1 MAERSLG
8 RFDHWG
14 RNRVGLFVV
23 MYDVWLFGIK
33 CHLVVRTWSKDALS
47 KGHHTGIMM
56 ASQMKHCPRYLFIGI
71 EFTYV
76 ILVCVGLMWC
86 FPMFDQHRG
95 FANHSLTHSPSH
107 SPSHSLTKSPT
118 HQLTNS
124 FHNSTTHCL
133 TYSLTHKRFP
143 SLQVLDVGYIL
154 HRDCPCIPF
163 LKYGLIKRDLEW
175 MRKVNPAF

>member
-1 MAERSLG
+1 
-8 RFDHWG
+8 
-14 RNRVGLFVV
+14 

-143 SLQVLDVGYIL
+143 SLQVLDKIWINQTRSWMNAKSESGFLINLQLNVSMFIKIIRRVSNERTCIL
-154 HRDCPCIPF
+154 C
-163 LKYGLIKRDLEW
+163 
-175 MRKVNPAF
+175 